1 VLLFLVWWCNPGLF
15 SPVFRIAFYEP
26 PGQIL
31 GAAELVDRAALTS
44 FLGNCQFKYG
54 GIAKAPGEHAG
65 RDFMSLPYEYAAK
78 PLSRSIPHVPLA
90 RGDRYVSTTGVRGR
104 RVMGYRT
111 LGSLDQREAVDCTM
125 G

>member
-1 VLLFLVWWCNPGLF
+1 MFQ
-15 SPVFRIAFYEP
+15 IALYEP

-31 GAAELVDRAALTS
+31 GAAELVDWAALTS
-44 FLGNCQFKYG
+44 FLGNCQFKFG

-65 RDFMSLPYEYAAK
+65 RDLVSLPYGYVVRH
-78 PLSRSIPHVPLA
+78 LSRPIPHVPLP
-90 RGDRYVSTTGVRGR
+90 RGDRYVSTAGISR
-104 RVMGYRT
+104 RVMGYRV